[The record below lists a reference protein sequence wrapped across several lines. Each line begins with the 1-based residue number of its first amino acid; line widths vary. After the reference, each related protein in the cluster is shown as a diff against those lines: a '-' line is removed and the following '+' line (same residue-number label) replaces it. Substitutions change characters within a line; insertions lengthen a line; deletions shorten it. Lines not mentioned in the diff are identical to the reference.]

1 MRRTELRARLES
13 ELGSAREA
21 RWLIDDVLGPAGPG
35 TPADV
40 DDRAAARVTELARRR
55 QAGEPLQYVLGHWAF
70 RTLDVVVDRRV
81 LIPRPETEQ
90 VVERALLELAA
101 AAAGRPDPVVVDL
114 GTGSGVI
121 ALSVALE
128 AAAAHPGVSVWAVDD
143 DAAALAVAS
152 INRDR
157 VGVTHPGV
165 AERVRLRLGRWFEA
179 LPDTLLGGVALLVSN
194 PPYVAE
200 SEWAEL
206 DPEVRLE
213 PRHALVGAD
222 GARGAGGM
230 ADVEAI
236 VDGARRWLTPAGAL
250 VVEIAPHQA
259 TAALDAATLAELT
272 TSEGCGR
279 TGTLGADGIVALA

>member
-250 VVEIAPHQA
+250 VVEIAPPQA
-259 TAALDAATLAELT
+259 TAALDAAGSSGFASAAVLKDLA
-272 TSEGCGR
+272 GR
-279 TGTLGADGIVALA
+279 ERTPVARNR